1 MNELKVSL
9 EVSSSTSLPSKTILH
24 VFPNACAY
32 LITLTDNTKLKA
44 FTCFTAPNKNSLKAE
59 AISVSPTQCL
69 AETSVNLA
77 PYPHIVVVHS
87 LSCV

>member
-44 FTCFTAPNKNSLKAE
+44 FTYFYRPKQVLPKGRGHLSL
-59 AISVSPTQCL
+59 
-69 AETSVNLA
+69 
-77 PYPHIVVVHS
+77 PHPVPGRNF
-87 LSCV
+87 C